1 MVPMTGPER
10 TTLRRFDPRHRF
22 YHVAT
27 NVNLFIRR
35 RLRPPGVGLLML
47 IVITSFVAAGG
58 ADVPI
63 FRAFA
68 FSVSLA
74 CLGVLSLPF
83 RNVKFEIRRS
93 LPRHATAG
101 HPVTIHLHVKN
112 TGRRAAR
119 NFALLESPPDARP
132 RKEVFLRSK
141 EPGENERNFFD
152 RWLAWYRWDWLCR
165 TRQLFEAKATPFI
178 DRLAPSASV
187 TVAIELVPSRRGL
200 MPLKDLHVLLP
211 EPLGLFQRY
220 KRVPAPSATLP
231 VLPRRYRL
239 PPFEL
244 PGSARYQAG
253 GDAVSRNMGPSGEFV
268 ALREYRAGDPP
279 RLIHWP
285 TWARTGQPVVKE
297 LEDSFFPRH
306 GLVLDTFPDSG
317 DEDLFEDA
325 VAVAASFV
333 SAADTRE
340 SLIDLMFIAGQE
352 RIVTAGGGIG
362 RREMLLEVLAGVEA
376 AEDEDFGSLSRLV
389 RRHAEDLAGCLCVF
403 TGWSE
408 SRRHFLDLL
417 TRTGIEA
424 AALVICR
431 DTPSGET
438 KRVHFLRHQNL
449 ERDLLHLPRNL

>member
-1 MVPMTGPER
+1 MTGPQR
-10 TTLRRFDPRHRF
+10 ARLRRFDPRHGF
-22 YHVAT
+22 YQVAT
-27 NVNLFIRR
+27 GVNLFIRR
-35 RLRPPGVGLLML
+35 RLRPMGVGLLLL

-68 FSVSLA
+68 FSVALA
-74 CLGVLSLPF
+74 GLGMVGMPF
-83 RNVKFEIRRS
+83 RRVKLEVRRE
-93 LPRHATAG
+93 LPRHATVG

-112 TGRRAAR
+112 AGHGTYR
-119 NFALLESPPDARP
+119 NFALVESPPDSRP
-132 RKEVFLRSK
+132 RKELFLRAR
-141 EPGENERNFFD
+141 EPGEEERNFFD

-165 TRQLFEAKATPFI
+165 TRQPFEAKATPFV
-178 DRLAPSASV
+178 DRLAPGNSV
-187 TVAIELVPSRRGL
+187 FLTLEVVPSRRGL
-200 MPLKDLHVLLP
+200 MPLKDLRALLP

-220 KRVPAPSATLP
+220 KKLNAPADALP

-285 TWARTGQPVVKE
+285 TWARTGQPAVKE
-297 LEDSFFPRH
+297 LEDCFFPRH
-306 GLVLDTFPDSG
+306 GLVLDTFPEAG

-352 RIVTAGGGIG
+352 RVITAGGGVG
-362 RREMLLEVLAGVEA
+362 RRETLLEVLAGVEA

-389 RRHAEDLAGCLCVF
+389 QRHSEDLAGCLCVF

-408 SRRHFLDLL
+408 SRRNFLDRLM
-417 TRTGIEA
+417 RTGIET

-431 DTPSGET
+431 DAPPAAM
-438 KRVHFLRHQNL
+438 KRVHFLRRHDL
-449 ERDLLHLPRNL
+449 ARDLLHLPRNL